1 MNESKCI
8 LQENRTWNVCEF
20 PVSLVPFMQL
30 RGARVR
36 GSGILQ
42 TAWALVSWTFE
53 RILQIFAW
61 ISQRIS
67 SKSQTENSSELFYL
81 LEIGA
86 GRTIRS
92 ADQFRGL
99 SKMQWKSRTLVLQ
112 TFVRVCGF
120 WAPCSCQPGVLERAR
135 LCTLHGAGRGEG
147 ANPALTELEGFC
159 TERVTNQDSWQ
170 KWRAKRTILLIIFS
184 KYFRN

>member
-1 MNESKCI
+1 ME
-8 LQENRTWNVCEF
+8 
-20 PVSLVPFMQL
+20 
-30 RGARVR
+30 RVR
-36 GSGILQ
+36 VPCQSCSIYAA
-42 TAWALVSWTFE
+42 AWSACSWEWNSADCLGADFVNFWTY
-53 RILQIFAW
+53 LQIFAW

-67 SKSQTENSSELFYL
+67 SKSQTENSSLNFFYL

>member
-42 TAWALVSWTFE
+42 IAWALISWTFE

-67 SKSQTENSSELFYL
+67 SKSQTENSSELFLPPRNRSWAYNKISRSISWAVKDAMEVPYASTSDFRARVWFLGSMFLPAWSLGEGSALHSAWGRQGWRGKPRAHRTWRILYRKSYEPRLLAKMAREAHHLLMRHFL
-81 LEIGA
+81 LE
-86 GRTIRS
+86 
-92 ADQFRGL
+92 
-99 SKMQWKSRTLVLQ
+99 
-112 TFVRVCGF
+112 F
-120 WAPCSCQPGVLERAR
+120 W
-135 LCTLHGAGRGEG
+135 
-147 ANPALTELEGFC
+147 
-159 TERVTNQDSWQ
+159 
-170 KWRAKRTILLIIFS
+170 
-184 KYFRN
+184 